1 MTKINYKEPEIFEI
15 EKIRGEIN
23 KNIQFMEER
32 ELNEKITSIN
42 VILNDLKAQ
51 KESRRHKKTIR

>member
-1 MTKINYKEPEIFEI
+1 
-15 EKIRGEIN
+15 
-23 KNIQFMEER
+23 MEER

-51 KESRRHKKTIR
+51 KESRRHKKNYTMKNLIIDERFKR